1 MKPHDFTFES
11 HFAYLDGL
19 ALHYVDE
26 GEGDVVLMVHGNPTW
41 SYYYRNVVRALSGDY
56 RCIVPDHIGC
66 GLSDKPSAEDYP
78 YTLEQRVDDLDALM
92 NEVAPEGTVHLVVHD
107 WGGMIGM
114 AWAARHAERIGR
126 IVVLN
131 TAAFPLPE
139 SKPFP
144 WPLAL
149 CRSPLGGFLIE
160 HFNGFA
166 RVASR
171 VAFKKSVP
179 QEVRQ
184 AYVWP
189 YEPKGARVA
198 TRRFVEDIPL
208 KPSDPGYD
216 VVAGVEAKLQDF
228 ADRDVLVCWGMKD
241 FVFDHHFLAQ
251 WRQHWPQAEVHEY
264 PDCGHY
270 ILEDAAPGIIEKIR
284 GFFS

>member
-1 MKPHDFTFES
+1 MKPHDFSFDAN
-11 HFAYLDGL
+11 FAEVDGQNLHYLD
-19 ALHYVDE
+19 E
-26 GEGDVVLMVHGNPTW
+26 GKGEVVLMVHGNPTW
-41 SYYYRNVVRALSGDY
+41 SYYYRNVVRALSADY

-66 GLSDKPSAEDYP
+66 GMSAKPSAEDYP
-78 YTLEQRVDDLDALM
+78 YTLERRVSDLDALM
-92 NEVAPEGTVHLVVHD
+92 NRLAPTGKVHLVLHD

-114 AWAARHAERIGR
+114 AWAARHRERIGR

-149 CRSPLGGFLIE
+149 CRSPLGGFIIE

-179 QEVRQ
+179 SEVRQ

-208 KPSDPGYD
+208 SPKDPGYD
-216 VVAGVEAKLQDF
+216 VVAGVEAQLKAFD
-228 ADRDVLVCWGMKD
+228 DREVLVCWGMKD
-241 FVFDHHFLAQ
+241 FVFDHHFLAR
-251 WRQHWPQAEVHEY
+251 WRHHWPQAEVHEY
-264 PDCGHY
+264 ADCGHY
-270 ILEDAAPGIIEKIR
+270 ILEDAAPEIIEKIR
-284 GFFS
+284 GFFP